1 MRSFARSRRRNSSG
15 SWLAG
20 STLMIE
26 ELEIK
31 TVRILS
37 KGVDIIKFSDARD
50 RPRRIYNG
58 MCPQELS
65 RNS

>member
-1 MRSFARSRRRNSSG
+1 
-15 SWLAG
+15 
-20 STLMIE
+20 MIE